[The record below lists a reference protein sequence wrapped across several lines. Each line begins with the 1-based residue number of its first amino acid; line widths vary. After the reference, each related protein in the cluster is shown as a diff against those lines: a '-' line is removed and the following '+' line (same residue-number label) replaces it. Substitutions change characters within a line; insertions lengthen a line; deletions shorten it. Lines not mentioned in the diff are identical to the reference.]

1 MQAPGVPLFMI
12 IVNVGN
18 EGNMKR
24 RHFIFT
30 NKKHS
35 ERAIMATILGLIS
48 NASIGIV
55 IYLTYLNDGNAPI
68 SYGLTG
74 LLATIYAIIG
84 LILGMLTSQ
93 EQDRFPVFKVL
104 GILLNLIALGI
115 MMFVVQL
122 GF

>member
-1 MQAPGVPLFMI
+1 
-12 IVNVGN
+12 
-18 EGNMKR
+18 MKR
-24 RHFIFT
+24 KHFIYT

-35 ERAIMATILGLIS
+35 DRAIMATILGLIS

-55 IYLTYLNDGNAPI
+55 IYLTYLKDGAAPI

-74 LLATIYAIIG
+74 LLATIFAVIG
-84 LILGMLTSQ
+84 LILGILTAQ
-93 EQDRFPVFKVL
+93 EKDMFQLFPVL

-115 MMFVVQL
+115 MVFIVQL

>member
-1 MQAPGVPLFMI
+1 
-12 IVNVGN
+12 
-18 EGNMKR
+18 MKR
-24 RHFIFT
+24 KHFIFT

-55 IYLTYLNDGNAPI
+55 IYLTYLKGGDAPI

-74 LLATIYAIIG
+74 LLATIFSVVG
-84 LILGMLTSQ
+84 LILGILTAQ
-93 EQDRFPVFKVL
+93 EKEMFQLFPIL

>member
-1 MQAPGVPLFMI
+1 
-12 IVNVGN
+12 
-18 EGNMKR
+18 MKR
-24 RHFIFT
+24 KHFIFT

-55 IYLTYLNDGNAPI
+55 IYLTYLNGGNAPI

-74 LLATIYAIIG
+74 LLATIFSIVV
-84 LILGMLTSQ
+84 LILGILTAQ
-93 EQDRFPVFKVL
+93 EKEMFQLFPVL